1 MTIPQK
7 KKAFLEAYQ
16 DCYGNLSDALKVSE
30 IKASEYNS
38 FMELPEFKREV
49 EAVQQLRSDLIDSK
63 WLALIEKGD
72 SRAIIE
78 AKKMES
84 ERKNGVNIE
93 EMKEKAMVY
102 LITHAGTKTEAL
114 TAYCDW
120 FRVAESTG
128 DSYYKKMIVEHALKN
143 QTPIERAKAERKKI
157 ESSLSDRF
165 KNNKLSEIEMLKG
178 LLEQALYTAETAE
191 YPSERASA
199 SKEAREIGKR
209 MEEIQEREEKKK
221 RISLF
226 ETTEIMDATIFGISP
241 ERVREIEAQ
250 QSWVQRIEMKED

>member
-16 DCYGNLSDALKVSE
+16 DCYGNLSEALKVSE

-209 MEEIQEREEKKK
+209 MEEIQERERVKNTFSNEEWVDIIDAIVLDSNIEEVKALKQ
-221 RISLF
+221 RQSL
-226 ETTEIMDATIFGISP
+226 
-241 ERVREIEAQ
+241 IEG
-250 QSWVQRIEMKED
+250 K